1 MLNTSNNDQ
10 QHLVIIGG
18 GFAGIELAKK
28 LKNHPLQVTLL
39 DRNNYF
45 TFQPLLY
52 QVATGGL
59 EPHSVAYPYRQLF
72 RNADNIQFRMAE
84 VESIDSSQKI
94 VQTDSGS
101 VRYDQLVLATGSRPN
116 FFGLNE
122 RLLYPLKSLPNAL
135 AMRNWLLSK
144 FEQATKISDPQERDA
159 IMNVLIVGGGPTG
172 VELAGALGE
181 MKKFILPKDF
191 PELDPDKM
199 RIILVEGMDQLL
211 PAMSEISGKKAGEYL
226 KKLGIEIH
234 LNQLIKEY
242 DGYSVNLNGEEI
254 PTYNTIWTAGVGGNA
269 PDGFNGE
276 QLKNG
281 RIRVDKFHRV
291 LGYNDVY
298 AAGDLAAMITDEY
311 PRGHPMLAP
320 VAIQQGKHLAGNLIR
335 KSKGKNIKPFQYK
348 DNGTMATVGRNRAV
362 VEMGKVKFQGFW
374 AWMAWMSLHLISLV
388 GFRNKLVVMINWI
401 YNYFRYDK
409 SLRMIIHNTS
419 ALGKEEM
426 QSAENQ

>member
-1 MLNTSNNDQ
+1 
-10 QHLVIIGG
+10 
-18 GFAGIELAKK
+18 
-28 LKNHPLQVTLL
+28 
-39 DRNNYF
+39 
-45 TFQPLLY
+45 
-52 QVATGGL
+52 
-59 EPHSVAYPYRQLF
+59 
-72 RNADNIQFRMAE
+72 
-84 VESIDSSQKI
+84 
-94 VQTDSGS
+94 
-101 VRYDQLVLATGSRPN
+101 
-116 FFGLNE
+116 
-122 RLLYPLKSLPNAL
+122 LKSLPNAL